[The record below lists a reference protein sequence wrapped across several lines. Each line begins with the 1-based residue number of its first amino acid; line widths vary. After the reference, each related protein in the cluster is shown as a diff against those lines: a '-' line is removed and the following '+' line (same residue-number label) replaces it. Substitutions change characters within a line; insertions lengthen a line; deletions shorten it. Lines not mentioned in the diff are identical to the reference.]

1 MSSFKSGTERPTRHP
16 RRRPSGKGRARVQAF
31 VCRRGFFHA
40 SAQAARLR
48 TPTRG
53 SMRRASGPDRSDC
66 THSKRKGVCMNDA
79 GTVKSV
85 CMDAGEIE
93 RSLTRIAHQILETN
107 KGADKHRARGH
118 RHPGRPSG
126 QEAGREDR
134 GDRGHEGAARQAGH
148 QLLPRR
154 LRHPHQ
160 PRKSIPPTYPSTSTA
175 RHGRAGGRRAVHR
188 AAPSAP
194 RSMRS
199 WTSAGP
205 PCGAAGRAGG
215 PRASSSCPSAPT
227 TWARTCP
234 RPPNENVRLFLEEV
248 DGVSAVEISEI
259 ARAARGVG
267 AAGRAFRRRR
277 VGR

>member
-93 RSLTRIAHQILETN
+93 RSLTRIAHQILEAN
-107 KGADKHRARGH
+107 KGADGHRGRGH
-118 RHPGRPSG
+118 RHPGRSSGARSWPSKI
-126 QEAGREDR
+126 EEI
-134 GDRGHEGAARQAGH
+134 EGTKVPLGKLDISFYRDDFATYITPGGAFHRH
-148 QLLPRR
+148 P
-154 LRHPHQ
+154 LRH
-160 PRKSIPPTYPSTSTA
+160 RR

-188 AAPSAP
+188 AHHP
-194 RSMRS
+194 R
-199 WTSAGP
+199 
-205 PCGAAGRAGG
+205 GARRAHGH
-215 PRASSSCPSAPT
+215 
-227 TWARTCP
+227 
-234 RPPNENVRLFLEEV
+234 RPPRLRCSWPCWWTAGIVELPIRADYVGKNVPS
-248 DGVSAVEISEI
+248 SA
-259 ARAARGVG
+259 
-267 AAGRAFRRRR
+267 
-277 VGR
+277 